1 MFYLGR
7 YEKAKLTLEG
17 KCRNH
22 KGRQIED
29 YIRCSNATL
38 RPAAGPR
45 IPAEYLKSLLSKP
58 QTSITLVRA

>member
-7 YEKAKLTLEG
+7 YEKTKLTLEG

-29 YIRCSNATL
+29 YKVLKCNSS
-38 RPAAGPR
+38 AGPR